1 MFKKSVLLVGTLLL
15 AGPVLEARPSTPLGT
30 GLSNVEGRQ
39 PAQQQQRPAAPQ
51 SIEDRTSGMKKL
63 DGYFPLYWDERT
75 GGMFLEISRFDSD
88 FLFSSGLSAGL
99 GSNDIGLDRGSGRG
113 GGRLVQFQRVG
124 PRVFLVQPNQSFR
137 SSSKNPLER
146 KSVEDSFA
154 KSILWGFAIAA
165 ESQGRVLVEATDFLL
180 RDVVNAATSLRPG
193 NYRVDRTRSAFYL
206 PNTRN
211 FPKNTE
217 IDMTLTFVNEQTGG
231 GGGGGGGP
239 TQGPAPIGA
248 GGGGG
253 GGGGFGG
260 GLFSGSVGSVTPTP
274 EAVTMREHVSFVE
287 LPDITGYTPR
297 LDDPRAGYG
306 GATFVDFSQPISES
320 IQFRYIRRHRLQK
333 KDPGAAI
340 SEPVKPIQYWVDSGA
355 PEDVKKALVEGAMW
369 WDKAFEAA
377 GFRNAF
383 KVDILPGDADPMDIR
398 YNMINWVHRSTR
410 GWSSGGSV
418 SDPRTGEIIKATV
431 TLGSLR
437 DRQDY
442 MIFEGLLSPY
452 ANGTE
457 RPAVLYE
464 TALAR
469 IRQLSAHE
477 VGHTLGLGHNY
488 YDSSKGWI
496 SVMDYP
502 TALAELKPDGTID
515 LSKAYHQNI
524 GEWDKVAINWGYREY
539 PNRGNDEPALDKIIA
554 DAWAADYRYYTNQDI
569 DIHPKADQWTNGA
582 NQTDELTRLMKV
594 RRAAL
599 DRIGTNTIRTG
610 VPTVMI
616 EEPLVPIYMY
626 HRYAVE
632 STASAI
638 GGQDF
643 VYAMR
648 GDNRTPLE
656 WVSGEMQRKAI
667 DALTATLK
675 PSELTIPKRI
685 LDLLPPRPPGY
696 GMHRELFPRTTGE
709 GFDPVN
715 PASIAADVT
724 IGFILQPDRAARMVT
739 QNAVDQSLPGLG
751 EVIDRL
757 VRATF
762 DQPTSGPYEAEV
774 RRAEE
779 RVLVDRVT
787 WLAASAPNAQVRAI
801 ASLKLERLAAR
812 VRPTGPAAAGSQAE
826 SDRAH
831 RALMAADIK
840 RFLERPMNDALS
852 ARIVPASPAPPGA
865 PIGDYGQHWL
875 ARPPQ
880 CEWDNVTPEMWL
892 HYTPQ

>member
-1 MFKKSVLLVGTLLL
+1 MLKQSALLKGTLLGTLLL
-15 AGPVLEARPSTPLGT
+15 AGPVLD
-30 GLSNVEGRQ
+30 
-39 PAQQQQRPAAPQ
+39 AQQPPQAQQRPAAIQ
-51 SIEDRTSGMKKL
+51 SIDDRTSGMKKL
-63 DGYFPLYWDERT
+63 DGYFPVYWDERT
-75 GGMFLEISRFDSD
+75 GSLFLEIPRFDTD
-88 FLFSSGLSAGL
+88 FLYTNGLSAGL
-99 GSNDIGLDRGSGRG
+99 GSNDIGLDRGTGRG
-113 GGRLVQFQRVG
+113 SRLVQFQRVG
-124 PRVFLVQPNQSFR
+124 PQVFLVQPNQSFR
-137 SSSKNPLER
+137 STSKNPLER

-154 KSILWGFAIAA
+154 KSILWGFPVAA
-165 ESQGRVLVEATDFLL
+165 ESSGRVLVDATPFLL
-180 RDVVNAATSLRPG
+180 RDVAGAAQSLRPG
-193 NYRVDRTRSAFYL
+193 NYQVDRTRSAFYL

-217 IDMTLTFVNEQTGG
+217 VDMTITLVAQPTG

-248 GGGGG
+248 TGGG

-260 GLFSGSVGSVTPTP
+260 GLFSGSIGSVTPSP
-274 EAVTMREHVSFVE
+274 DSVTLRQHASFVE
-287 LPDITGYTPR
+287 LPDMTTYTPR
-297 LDDPRAGYG
+297 VEDPRSGFG
-306 GATFVDFSQPISES
+306 GQTFVDFSQPIAEP

-333 KDPGAAI
+333 KDPNAAI

-355 PEDVKKALVEGAMW
+355 PEDVKKALIEGAMW

-377 GFRNAF
+377 GYRGAF
-383 KVDILPGDADPMDIR
+383 KVDVLPEGADPMDIR

-410 GWSSGGSV
+410 GWSMGGSV

-452 ANGTE
+452 TNGNE

-464 TALAR
+464 TALKR

-477 VGHTLGLGHNY
+477 VGHTLGIGHNY
-488 YDSSKGWI
+488 YDSNKGWI

-502 TALAELKPDGTID
+502 VALAELKEDGTID
-515 LSKAYHQNI
+515 LSNSYHQNI
-524 GEWDKVAINWGYREY
+524 GEWDKMAINWGYREF
-539 PNRGNDEPALDKIIA
+539 PNRAEDATALRKILD
-554 DAWAADYRYYTNQDI
+554 DAWEQDLRYFTNQDI
-569 DIHPKADQWTNGA
+569 DIHPRADQWTNGA

-599 DRIGTNTIRTG
+599 DRMGTNTIRSG

-632 STASAI
+632 STASSI

-643 VYAMR
+643 QYAMR
-648 GDNRTPLE
+648 GDNRTAVA
-656 WVSGEMQRKAI
+656 WVSGEAQRKAI
-667 DALTATLK
+667 DALAATLK

-715 PASIAADVT
+715 PAAVAADVT
-724 IGFILQPDRAARMVT
+724 IGFVLQLDRAARMVT

-762 DQPTSGPYEAEV
+762 DQPTSGSYEQEV

-779 RVLVDRVT
+779 RVLVDRVM
-787 WLAASAPNAQVRAI
+787 WLAAASPNPQVRAI

-812 VRPTGPAAAGSQAE
+812 VRPAGASAPGSQAE

-831 RALMAADIK
+831 RTLMAADIK
-840 RFLERPMNDALS
+840 RFLERPMNDAMS
-852 ARIVPASPAPPGA
+852 ARIMPPSPAPPGA
-865 PIGDYGQHWL
+865 PIGDMGQHWL
-875 ARPPQ
+875 ARPPM
-880 CEWDNVTPEMWL
+880 CEWDSATPEMWL
-892 HYTPQ
+892 HYQPQ